1 MRDLD
6 SNSESAGVA
15 CVVTLPLLSKK
26 GHVYLMPLGSLGKR
40 HLDRLIHHV
49 ADGEDDGPLLV
60 RPRSHHMTTV
70 LPAENRRVHP
80 VDAAQMPPEEVAR
93 PDLLNPQ
100 LRRGDMLLMQG
111 FTWHFADANK
121 PPSTGRSGMYMYVLH
136 QRFSLDPAAFLSRS

>member
-1 MRDLD
+1 
-6 SNSESAGVA
+6 
-15 CVVTLPLLSKK
+15 
-26 GHVYLMPLGSLGKR
+26 
-40 HLDRLIHHV
+40 
-49 ADGEDDGPLLV
+49 
-60 RPRSHHMTTV
+60 MTTV
-70 LPAENRRVHP
+70 LPAENHRVHP
-80 VDAAQMPPEEVAR
+80 VDAAQMPPEDVAR